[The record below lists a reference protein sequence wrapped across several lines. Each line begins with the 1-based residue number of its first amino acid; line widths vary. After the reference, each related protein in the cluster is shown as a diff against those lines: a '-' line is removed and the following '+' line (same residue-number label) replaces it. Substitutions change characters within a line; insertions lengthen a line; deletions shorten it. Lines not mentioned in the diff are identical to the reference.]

1 MKKTTIVPKE
11 HIADVWEEIQEYVKN
26 CAKFTYGRFTEQDI
40 LRDVLSKDQ
49 QLWVSFDTETKVIV
63 GFLITEVV
71 EYPQVKMLVMH
82 FTGGQDFKSWVP
94 DGLPKIQKFARDN
107 GCIKIES
114 HGRAGWEK
122 MWKEYGYKKR
132 FVFYEL
138 PVE

>member
-1 MKKTTIVPKE
+1 MKKATIVPKE
-11 HIADVWEEIQEYVKN
+11 HIADVWEDIQGYVKN

-107 GCIKIES
+107 GCIKLES
-114 HGRAGWEK
+114 YGRAGWEK
-122 MWKEYGYKKR
+122 MWKDYGYKKR
-132 FVFYEL
+132 LVFYEL

>member
-11 HIADVWEEIQEYVKN
+11 HIADVWPEIEEYVKN
-26 CAKFTYGRFTEQDI
+26 CAKYTYGRFTAEDI

-82 FTGGQDFKSWVP
+82 FTGGQDFKLFTLS
-94 DGLPKIQKFARDN
+94 IQSTLSTQFTLSTISK
-107 GCIKIES
+107 
-114 HGRAGWEK
+114 
-122 MWKEYGYKKR
+122 
-132 FVFYEL
+132 
-138 PVE
+138 